1 MTSFWWRSERQDEEI
16 HLISPNLITLRPF
29 AGKKNIKNYGRELG
43 RMSLLK
49 AYIIMII
56 MMSTDFEIQF
66 IRDTVFLLTY
76 IQLMDKLVQP
86 HLVCA
91 YFSLEY
97 TTLLTSEKSLE

>member
-1 MTSFWWRSERQDEEI
+1 
-16 HLISPNLITLRPF
+16 
-29 AGKKNIKNYGRELG
+29 
-43 RMSLLK
+43 
-49 AYIIMII
+49 